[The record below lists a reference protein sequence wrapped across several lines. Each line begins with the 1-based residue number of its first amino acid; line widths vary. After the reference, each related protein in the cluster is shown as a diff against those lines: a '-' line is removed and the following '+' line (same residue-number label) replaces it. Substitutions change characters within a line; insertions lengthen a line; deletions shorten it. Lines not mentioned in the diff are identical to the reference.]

1 MGGFC
6 STRFWDSDH
15 AERIKQGRVLT
26 LYHQTSYEAA
36 QAILNSNMKRGSV
49 GSLGGA
55 IYFAESASATH
66 RKAHVSGC
74 ILRAH
79 VAVGR
84 VKHISSTRQFDLKSL
99 IDGGYDSVRIDFFNS
114 GPEWAIYDNLQILKV
129 WCPCPRHR
137 GKSCE
142 PHSPEKLR
150 ERAEA
155 KREALRAK
163 ELWRQYHEEE
173 KKNQEERRK
182 ANEEWRKEEEAR
194 LRRAGEERRRRIEEE
209 TKRRLEEEEVCLAEA
224 LVAVNDRRTFPD
236 AMAKIEQ
243 LAASTSHSQFKHLAQ
258 IVSYKPPPHPTT
270 IQVTHLVSLRDA
282 LIGKN
287 NLAFNLASVNPKFV
301 GHPDLAGISPRDM
314 YKEASDAGFPTAQ
327 YNYGRLL
334 LETTPYEAVALFEKA
349 AEGGSS
355 HACVIH
361 GELYDKGVKVEADQ
375 AKAEF
380 YYAAAAKMGDGH
392 ALCVVGRAYEEGR
405 WLYPEDSYKARS
417 FYERSAEKGDPGGL
431 YAAGYCWHLGFGGAQ
446 CFDKAFN
453 LYKRAADL
461 GNMFAQNNLGRMY
474 ENGQG
479 VKRDVYAA
487 VRHYRQSADQGCYL
501 GLANLARFYQSGR
514 GGCGRDPEEAR
525 RLEAKSEQAKK
536 GQI

>member
-1 MGGFC
+1 MGCFC
-6 STRFWDSDH
+6 STFWDSDH

-26 LYHQTSYEAA
+26 LYHQTSYQTA
-36 QAILNSNMKRGSV
+36 QAILNSNMRRGSG

-55 IYFAESASATH
+55 IYFAESARATN
-66 RKAHVSGC
+66 RKAHQHGC

-84 VKHISSTRQFDLKSL
+84 VKHISTTQQFDLKSL
-99 IDGGYDSVRIDFFNS
+99 LAEGYDSVRINFFNS

-129 WCPCPRHR
+129 WCPCPSHR

-150 ERAEA
+150 QRAAA

-163 ELWRQYHEEE
+163 E
-173 KKNQEERRK
+173 
-182 ANEEWRKEEEAR
+182 AEEAR
-194 LRRAGEERRRRIEEE
+194 LRRACEERRRRIEEE

-224 LVAVNDRRTFPD
+224 LVAVNDRRTFSD

-243 LAASTSHSQFKHLAQ
+243 LAASTSHSKSTHLAQ
-258 IVSYKPPPHPTT
+258 IVSYKPPLHPTT
-270 IQVTHLVSLRDA
+270 IQVTHLVSLRDT

-287 NLAFNLASVNPKFV
+287 NLAFYLASGNPKFV
-301 GHPDLAGISPRDM
+301 GHPDLAGISPRDL

-355 HACVIH
+355 HACVIL
-361 GELYDKGVKVEADQ
+361 GELYDEGVQVEGDQ

-380 YYAAAAKMGDGH
+380 YYAAAAEMGDGH
-392 ALCVVGRAYEEGR
+392 ALCVIGRAYEEGEEGR
-405 WLYPEDSYKARS
+405 WLYPGDSYTARQ

-431 YAAGYCWHLGFGGAQ
+431 YAAGYCWHLGFGGAR
-446 CFDKAFN
+446 CFEEALK

-501 GLANLARFYQSGR
+501 GLANLARFYRSGL
-514 GGCGRDPEEAR
+514 GGCSRDPEEVR

-536 GQI
+536 GQT